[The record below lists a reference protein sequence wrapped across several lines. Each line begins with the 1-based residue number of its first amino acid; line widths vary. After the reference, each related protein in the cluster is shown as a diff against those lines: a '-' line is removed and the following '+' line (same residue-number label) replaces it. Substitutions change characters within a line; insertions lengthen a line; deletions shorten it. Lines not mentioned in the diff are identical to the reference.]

1 MAGCCDPSGFRQVF
15 NEREANRAVRSFRRR
30 GLDSTAGPMVEA
42 LRIRGLEG
50 TSVLEVGAGVGS
62 AQVRLIEAGAASS
75 VAYDLSPAHHKVGEG
90 LLVEFGVADRVEWR
104 IGDFATDTAAPRADV
119 VFLNRVVCCYPDM
132 EAMVD
137 AAALRTNRLLAMA
150 YPRDRWWVR
159 VGIRALNGFLRI
171 GRTTFRVFV
180 HRVTEI
186 ERRVNSAGL
195 SEVARGRT
203 ALWEWHVWERV
214 AA

>member
-1 MAGCCDPSGFRQVF
+1 MGGCCDPSGFRQVF
-15 NEREANRAVRSFRRR
+15 NEREARRAVRSFRRR

-42 LRIRGLEG
+42 LRSKGIEG
-50 TSVLEVGAGVGS
+50 ASVLEVGAGVGS
-62 AQVRLIEAGAASS
+62 AQVGLIAGGAASS
-75 VAYDLSPAHHKVGEG
+75 VAYDLSPAHHEVGAG
-90 LLVEFGVADRVEWR
+90 LLAEYGVADRVEWR
-104 IGDFATDTAAPRADV
+104 TGDFVADAAAPRADV

-137 AAALRTNRLLAMA
+137 AAASRTNRLLAMA

-159 VGIRALNGFLRI
+159 VGVRTVNGVMRI

-180 HRVTEI
+180 HPVADIAERVA
-186 ERRVNSAGL
+186 VAGL
-195 SEVARGRT
+195 SEVAGGRT